1 MYTGKE
7 RRQHI
12 RYSAGSMSVNVSYED
27 KTTGVKSIE
36 RVKAVDFNNMGLS
49 IETNLVFNV
58 GETIS
63 MEIANR
69 NERLS
74 GVVGIVCYMEEQPD
88 NFRYGIQFDYGANPF
103 MCSDEVESTLEN
115 IQHMMKR
122 SQPASYRS
130 AYRRI
135 KNKYK

>member
-1 MYTGKE
+1 MYSGKE

-12 RYSAGSMSVNVSYED
+12 RYSASSMSVNVVYED
-27 KTTGVKSIE
+27 KTTGVKRIE
-36 RVKAVDFNNMGLS
+36 RVKALDFNTMGLS
-49 IETNLVFNV
+49 IETNLLFNV
-58 GETIS
+58 GETIC

-74 GVVGIVCYMEEQPD
+74 DIVGIVCYLEEQID
-88 NFRYGIQFDYGANPF
+88 NFRYGIQFDFGANSF
-103 MCSDEVESTLEN
+103 MCSDEVEGALNN

-122 SQPASYRS
+122 SQPSSYRS